1 MVTGTE
7 MPMGVSCANSIC
19 FLALT
24 RFFIPLSICLIMK
37 IRSVIFMNPDIIAR
51 YLQFLRKSHN
61 YTQEDLAGK
70 LNISRQAVSKWE
82 TGTAIPDLE
91 VLLKIS
97 RLYGITV
104 NDILEPHI
112 PPLRITDFEQIAE
125 IPEKELQEILKQF
138 DADSLA
144 AALMGASPEI
154 NSLCERL
161 LPDTDF
167 ETIRNRIGR
176 IRIEA
181 VEDMQNQVI
190 TMINLRAIGR

>member
-1 MVTGTE
+1 
-7 MPMGVSCANSIC
+7 
-19 FLALT
+19 
-24 RFFIPLSICLIMK
+24 
-37 IRSVIFMNPDIIAR
+37 MNPDIIAR